1 MVDGHDGDAVLG
13 VRLQAPQDGGGGGS
27 GHLVLQR
34 RKESSL
40 NWVNSRIHQ
49 IPRKEIMKKV
59 EVLAEGERLNGVTV
73 GARCE
78 PKFLGLLPP

>member
-13 VRLQAPQDGGGGGS
+13 VGLQAPQDGGGGGS
-27 GHLVLQR
+27 GHLVLRR

-59 EVLAEGERLNGVTV
+59 EVLAEGGRLNGVTV
-73 GARCE
+73 GARRE
-78 PKFLGLLPP
+78 PKFLGL